1 MHVKMSDLPPVVRT
15 RCKALGHNRADIQ
28 VHPAEDVSTEYQGN
42 AGSRGVFCLIN
53 TRTGIEETEY
63 GSWGG
68 SNMFVECDVDQGKST
83 ILLGDLV
90 ALKGSTGYLN
100 LLHLYVPP
108 EVYETMKQPETVTL
122 SREEQ
127 IVLYAHK
134 SLKGG
139 HYRTE
144 HYQRN
149 RINPALSIESLVG
162 KGFLKQNKNGATQIT
177 PDGRNAAEQA
187 TELSINGD
195 LR

>member
-1 MHVKMSDLPPVVRT
+1 MHVKLSDLNPLVRN
-15 RCKALGHNRADIQ
+15 RCKQLGHNRDSIQ
-28 VHPAEDVSTEYQGN
+28 VHPAEEVSTEYQGN

-68 SNMFVECDVDQGKST
+68 SNAFVERNVDQGKAVV
-83 ILLGDLV
+83 LLGDLV
-90 ALKGSTGYLN
+90 ALKGSTGHFN

-108 EVYETMKQPETVTL
+108 EVYETMKQPEAVPLT
-122 SREEQ
+122 RAEQ
-127 IVLYAHK
+127 VVLYAHK

-139 HYRTE
+139 HYRIE

-149 RINPALSIESLVG
+149 QIDHKSAIESLVG
-162 KGFLKQNKNGATQIT
+162 RGMLKQNKAGATSIT

-187 TELSINGD
+187 TKLSINGD
-195 LR
+195 LK

>member
-1 MHVKMSDLPPVVRT
+1 MHVKLTDLNPLVRT
-15 RCKALGHNRADIQ
+15 KCKQLGHNLADIQ
-28 VHPAEDVSTEYQGN
+28 VHPAEEVSTNYQGN

-68 SNMFVECDVDQGKST
+68 SNAFVECDVDQGKAVV
-83 ILLGDLV
+83 LLGDLV
-90 ALKGSTGYLN
+90 ALKGSTGHLN

-108 EVYETMKQPETVTL
+108 EVYETMKQPEPVALT
-122 SREEQ
+122 REEQ
-127 IVLYAHK
+127 VVLYAHK

-139 HYRTE
+139 HYRVE

-149 RINPALSIESLVG
+149 RINPATAIESLVG
-162 KGFLKQNKNGATQIT
+162 KGFLKQNKNGATRIT

-187 TELSINGD
+187 IELDINGD

>member
-1 MHVKMSDLPPVVRT
+1 MHVKMSDLPTVVRT
-15 RCKALGHNRADIQ
+15 RCKQLGHNLASIK

-68 SNMFVECDVDQGKST
+68 SNMFVECDVDQGKIT

-90 ALKGSTGYLN
+90 ALKGSTGHLN

-127 IVLYAHK
+127 VVIWAHK
-134 SLKGG
+134 NMTSS
-139 HYRTE
+139 YRKE
-144 HYQRN
+144 HYACN
-149 RINPALSIESLVG
+149 RVNPAEAIESLVG
-162 KGFLKQNKNGATQIT
+162 KKLLKQNKNGATQIT
-177 PDGRNAAEQA
+177 PDGRNAAEQ
-187 TELSINGD
+187 TPDLGITGD